1 VSTNERAV
9 RLWKYMGFEI
19 IGTVPGGFRH
29 PHLGFV
35 DAHIM
40 HKMLA

>member
-9 RLWKYMGFEI
+9 RLWKHMGFEI

-29 PHLGFV
+29 PRLGFV

-40 HKMLA
+40 HKVLA